1 MKAIPTKNRYNCF
14 KYSGQ
19 GTFSTGNN
27 DHARLK
33 SLSKTCTHIVN
44 MHVGGRDSK
53 GNDTVLGKRSLR

>member
-1 MKAIPTKNRYNCF
+1 MKAIPTKSRYNCF

-33 SLSKTCTHIVN
+33 SLSKTCTHVVN

-53 GNDTVLGKRSLR
+53 GN